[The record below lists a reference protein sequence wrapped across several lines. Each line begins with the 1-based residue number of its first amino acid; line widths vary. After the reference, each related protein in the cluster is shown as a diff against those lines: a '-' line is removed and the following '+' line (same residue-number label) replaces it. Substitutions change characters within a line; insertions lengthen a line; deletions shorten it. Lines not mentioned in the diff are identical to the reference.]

1 MAYTTIDKPTDYFN
15 TKLYT
20 GSGSAQNITGV
31 GFEPSW
37 IWIKNRSYADHHKIV
52 DRPRWVSDSNSAQIS
67 SNRTN
72 AAGTQGIITAFGSD
86 GFSLSTGDRG
96 WNSSDGDGFVSWNW
110 KANGAGAT
118 NEAGSINTIK
128 TSASTTSG
136 FSIVTYTGNGSSGAT
151 IGHGLGVAPKVV
163 IVKLTSGAG
172 YDWGVYHA
180 SLGNTKNMRLNL
192 TDAVATSTA
201 FWNDTTPT
209 STLVSLGDNA
219 TTNSSGT
226 YVAYCFAEVKG
237 FSKMG
242 SYTGNGN
249 ADGPFIY
256 TGFKPAWIMIKSA
269 TTAESWMLFD
279 NKRLGFNPDNDYLLA
294 NATDVEPADE
304 EVLDIVSNGFKPR
317 VTAGTLNTSGQTY
330 IYMAFAESPFV
341 TSTGIPATA
350 R

>member
-1 MAYTTIDKPTDYFN
+1 MAYTTIDKPSDYFF
-15 TKLYT
+15 TKLWT
-20 GSGSAQNITGV
+20 GNDTAQTITGIPFAPDFV
-31 GFEPSW
+31 
-37 IWIKNRSYADHHKIV
+37 WIKNRSTAESHTLVNTVVGANNFLK
-52 DRPRWVSDSNSAQIS
+52 SNAISA
-67 SNRTN
+67 NNTN
-72 AAGTQGIITAFGSD
+72 SEFLKSFTSD
-86 GFSLSTGDRG
+86 GYTLGNADEVNNGSNNIVG
-96 WNSSDGDGFVSWNW
+96 WNW
-110 KANGAGAT
+110 KANGAGAS
-118 NEAGSINTIK
+118 NEDGSTNTIK

-136 FSIVTYTGNGSSGAT
+136 FSISTYTGTGSNAT
-151 IGHGLGVAPKVV
+151 IGHGLGVVPQVV
-163 IVKLTSGAG
+163 IYKKTSATGNWFM
-172 YDWGVYHA
+172 YNKNI
-180 SLGNTKNMRLNL
+180 GNTKYLNL
-192 TDAVATSTA
+192 DATSAVQTYNV
-201 FWNDTTPT
+201 FQNTDPS
-209 STLVSLGDNA
+209 STLLYVSGDSGGNQ
-219 TTNSSGT
+219 NSQT
-226 YVAYCFAEVKG
+226 YVAYCFAEKQG
-237 FSKMG
+237 FSKFG

-330 IYMAFAESPFV
+330 IYMAFAEEPLV

>member
-1 MAYTTIDKPTDYFN
+1 MAYNNFLKSNATSANN
-15 TKLYT
+15 T
-20 GSGSAQNITGV
+20 
-31 GFEPSW
+31 
-37 IWIKNRSYADHHKIV
+37 
-52 DRPRWVSDSNSAQIS
+52 NSEFLKS
-67 SNRTN
+67 FT
-72 AAGTQGIITAFGSD
+72 SD
-86 GFSLSTGDRG
+86 GYTLGNADEVNNGSNNIVG
-96 WNSSDGDGFVSWNW
+96 WNW
-110 KANGAGAT
+110 KANGAGASNT
-118 NEAGSINTIK
+118 DGSTDTIK
-128 TSASTTSG
+128 TSASTASG
-136 FSIVTYTGNGSSGAT
+136 VSISTYTGTGSAAT
-151 IGHGLGVAPKVV
+151 IGHGMGVAPTAIWIKKTSATEQWFCWNQGLTAAGGF
-163 IVKLTSGAG
+163 IKL
-172 YDWGVYHA
+172 D
-180 SLGNTKNMRLNL
+180 
-192 TDAVATSTA
+192 TDGATSTNNSA
-201 FWNDTTPT
+201 FPWNPQ
-209 STLVSLGDNA
+209 A
-219 TTNSSGT
+219 TTFGLSGDGATNASSVT
-226 YVAYCFAEVKG
+226 YIAYCFAEKQG

-330 IYMAFAESPFV
+330 IYMAFAEEPLV